1 MKKFLL
7 SLALL
12 LLLPSFSYGAV
23 SDDVYVRKD
32 VFDANINAVIARID
46 SLEKSINTRFE
57 SLNTRIN
64 SVENVMNTRF
74 NAIDRRIDDMNT
86 RIGDTQTMVYGG
98 FTALGVLM
106 TLLTFAPSLWGAV
119 KNVRRPSLTI
129 EDVKRLIAESKLE
142 VK

>member
-23 SDDVYVRKD
+23 SDDVYVRND
-32 VFDANINAVIARID
+32 VFDANMKMLIARID
-46 SLEKSINTRFE
+46 SLEKSMNA
-57 SLNTRIN
+57 RIN

>member
-1 MKKFLL
+1 MMKKFLL
-7 SLALL
+7 SLLL
-12 LLLPSFSYGAV
+12 VLLMSSFSYGAV
-23 SDDVYVRKD
+23 SDDVYLRKD
-32 VFDANINAVIARID
+32 VFDANMKAVITRID
-46 SLEKSINTRFE
+46 AL
-57 SLNTRIN
+57 
-64 SVENVMNTRF
+64 ENVINTRF

-119 KNVRRPSLTI
+119 KNVRRPSITL

-142 VK
+142 AK

>member
-23 SDDVYVRKD
+23 SDDVYLRKD
-32 VFDANINAVIARID
+32 VFDANMKAVITRID
-46 SLEKSINTRFE
+46 AL
-57 SLNTRIN
+57 
-64 SVENVMNTRF
+64 ENVINTRF

-119 KNVRRPSLTI
+119 KNVRRPSITL

-142 VK
+142 AK